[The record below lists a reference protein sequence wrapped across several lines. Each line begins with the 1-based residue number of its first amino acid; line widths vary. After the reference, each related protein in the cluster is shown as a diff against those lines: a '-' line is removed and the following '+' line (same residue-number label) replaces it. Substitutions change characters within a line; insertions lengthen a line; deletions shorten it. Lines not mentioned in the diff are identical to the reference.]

1 MPPERQNA
9 PVKLSLPLQFQQDI
23 FTELRGEDELVI
35 LARGLGLLR
44 LITNLLHFYDA
55 AGNNLVLLV
64 GANDRE
70 NEWIGEALAEHYAI
84 SKTPL
89 ARGLKVINTDRATV
103 PMREK
108 IYAEGGILSVTSRI
122 LVVDLLSKLL
132 DPEKVTGLVILHADK
147 IVATST
153 EAFIIRIYRHANK
166 SGFLKAFSDSPE
178 PFTTGFSPLAN
189 SLRNLFLRK
198 ASLWPRFHV
207 TVAESLEGH
216 RKAEVIELEVPMS
229 DKMREIQNAVL
240 ECVELCIGELK
251 KTNTGLDMADWT
263 LDSALHRS
271 FDIAIRRQLDPIW
284 HRVSFRTRQIVSDL
298 SDLRAILHALLTYD
312 AVSFVKYLDT
322 IVTAHSPPPGSTR
335 HNYSPWL
342 FLDAAH
348 VLFQTAKSRVYQGK
362 IGNDAARSSVT
373 SLPTTLR
380 PVLEEQPKW
389 EVLAEVLEEIET
401 DAYLNPV
408 NTDESNSTVLIMCTD
423 QRICRQIREYLGTM
437 HTKVEEE
444 RKDGA
449 DGDATKQER
458 GRSADVMLRRRLR
471 EYIDWKRSL
480 SNVNK
485 NLSTKPANEEAQSGS
500 GRDSRPSTPQGRAPP
515 NKRRRVRGGGAVSTP
530 TAGRQPHSS
539 VQAETEPAEQMSGL
553 LNEIQPTEAEEVQP
567 EEIIIDDFEDI
578 DDYYELYDMDD
589 LVMVH
594 PFDGDMDEHI
604 LEEVRPRYIIMF
616 EPDPAFIRRVEVYR
630 SSHVGRNV
638 RVYFMYYGGSVEEQR
653 YLSAVRREKD
663 SFTKLIKEK
672 SNMAVTLTHDKSLED
687 PQEQFLRTVNTRIA
701 GGGRLTATA
710 TPPLV
715 VVDVRE
721 FRSALPSLLHGNNMI
736 IVPCQLTV
744 GDYILT
750 PDIAVER
757 KSVRDLLQS
766 LRNGRLYN
774 QAETMLAHYKSPLL
788 LIEFDE
794 NKSFTFDAFTSA
806 LTPGPGFGNADFGFS
821 SSGTVTTALSS
832 SNSNL
837 INPSAPKSAQHLLVL
852 LTLAFPRLKIIW
864 SSSPYQTAEIFAEL
878 KKNAAEPDPVRA
890 VQIGLDLD
898 VDMDTGTGTGSGN
911 VMTASGIEHR
921 TFNLLPQEML
931 RAVPGVSPQ
940 SLERLIL
947 EKGNIAE
954 VANMSVDELDPIMGK
969 EAARKVVGFFKKSV
983 FEGA

>member
-1 MPPERQNA
+1 MPPERQNV

-70 NEWIGEALAEHYAI
+70 NEWIGEALAEHYAV

-132 DPEKVTGLVILHADK
+132 DPGRVTGLVVLHADK

-153 EAFIIRIYRHANK
+153 EAFIIRIYRNANK

-178 PFTTGFSPLAN
+178 PFTTGFAPLAN

-251 KTNTGLDMADWT
+251 KANTGLDMADWT

-271 FDIAIRRQLDPIW
+271 FDISIRRQLDPMW
-284 HRVSFRTRQIVSDL
+284 HRVSFRTKQIVSDL

-348 VLFQTAKSRVYQGK
+348 VLFQTAKSRVYEGK
-362 IGNDAARSSVT
+362 IGNDSARSSMS

-389 EVLAEVLEEIET
+389 DVLAEILEEIET
-401 DAYLNPV
+401 DAYHNPAS
-408 NTDESNSTVLIMCTD
+408 TGESNNTVLIMCVD
-423 QRICRQIREYLGTM
+423 QRTCCQLREYLGTM
-437 HTKVEEE
+437 NTKVEDEQQE
-444 RKDGA
+444 NA
-449 DGDATKQER
+449 DGGEDKQESK
-458 GRSADVMLRRRLR
+458 RSGEVMLRRKLR
-471 EYIDWKRSL
+471 EYINWKRSL
-480 SNVNK
+480 VNVNR
-485 NLSTKPANEEAQSGS
+485 NLTAKLANEEPRTGS
-500 GRDSRPSTPQGRAPP
+500 GWDSPRPTTQQGRAPP
-515 NKRRRVRGGGAVSTP
+515 NKRRRVRGGASVAP
-530 TAGRQPHSS
+530 RQPNSS
-539 VQAETEPAEQMSGL
+539 VQADTEPSEQMSVL
-553 LNEIQPTEAEEVQP
+553 LDEIQPTEIEETLK
-567 EEIIIDDFEDI
+567 EEIIIDDLEDMGGF
-578 DDYYELYDMDD
+578 YELYDMDD

-604 LEEVRPRYIIMF
+604 LEEVRPRYIIMY

-630 SSHVGRNV
+630 SSHEGRNV

-663 SFTKLIKEK
+663 AFTKLIKEK
-672 SNMAVTLTHDKSLED
+672 SNMAVTLTHDKSAED

-710 TPPLV
+710 SPPRV

-721 FRSALPSLLHGNNMI
+721 FRSALPSLLHGNNMV
-736 IVPCQLTV
+736 IVPCQITV

-750 PDIAVER
+750 PDICVER
-757 KSVRDLLQS
+757 KSVRDLISS

-774 QAETMLAHYKSPLL
+774 QAETMTQHYKSPLL

-806 LTPGPGFGNADFGFS
+806 TTPGTTFLTDFGFS
-821 SSGTVTTALSS
+821 SSGTVTTSLSS
-832 SNSNL
+832 SSAL

-878 KKNAAEPDPVRA
+878 KRNAPEPDPVRA
-890 VQIGLDLD
+890 VQIGLD
-898 VDMDTGTGTGSGN
+898 VDLSGNSGSGDF
-911 VMTASGIEHR
+911 MTASGIEHR

-940 SLERLIL
+940 VLERLIL
-947 EKGNIAE
+947 ETGNISDI
-954 VANMSVDELDPIMGK
+954 ANMSIEELDPFMGR
-969 EAARKVVGFFKKSV
+969 EAARQVVKFFRKSV
-983 FEGA
+983 FDGD